1 MGLDAQKHLVPEDKE
16 MPKNDKTRWGKKNQT
31 RSHLEWCPLTKIGQL
46 EYKNKK
52 HMLITL
58 D

>member
-16 MPKNDKTRWGKKNQT
+16 MPKNDKTRWGKKQT
-31 RSHLEWCPLTKIGQL
+31 RSRLEWCPLTKIAQL

-52 HMLITL
+52 HMIITL